1 MDLKIAE
8 RECNRKITV
17 FDYHPKLPAGILTSL
32 LLQGPLYMWDAIVL
46 PAVKGTLECTLVLYP
61 FLCLSIGMWG
71 RVIGGAFDV
80 WWFMKGLSFIIIILI
95 VFLISV
101 FWFLNHSY

>member
-8 RECNRKITV
+8 RKCNRKITV

-46 PAVKGTLECTLVLYP
+46 PAVKGDTWVH
-61 FLCLSIGMWG
+61 FS
-71 RVIGGAFDV
+71 A
-80 WWFMKGLSFIIIILI
+80 LSFPLFFYWC
-95 VFLISV
+95 VG
-101 FWFLNHSY
+101 